1 VTQADFA
8 GKNAQFMDPI
18 IFSQLAVS
26 HSTVTF

>member
-18 IFSQLAVS
+18 VFSQLAAE
-26 HSTVTF
+26 HNTVTF